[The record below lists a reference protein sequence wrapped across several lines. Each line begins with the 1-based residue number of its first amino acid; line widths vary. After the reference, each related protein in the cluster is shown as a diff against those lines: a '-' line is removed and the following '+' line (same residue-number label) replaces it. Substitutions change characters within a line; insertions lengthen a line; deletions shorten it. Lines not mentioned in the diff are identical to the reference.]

1 MHNDEYY
8 MEIALDL
15 ARQSAGEGE
24 VPVGAVAVWE
34 DGEIIGTGR
43 NRRELGKNALAHGEI
58 EAINNACQYKK
69 GWRLH
74 KCTLYVTLE
83 PCPMCA
89 GAIVNARIKRV
100 VYGAF
105 DEKAGAFGTVFN
117 MNDLPLNHK
126 PEIEKGFMEC
136 ECKSQLTEFFK
147 KLRAEKKA
155 EKNFSSK

>member
-1 MHNDEYY
+1 
-8 MEIALDL
+8 
-15 ARQSAGEGE
+15 
-24 VPVGAVAVWE
+24 
-34 DGEIIGTGR
+34 
-43 NRRELGKNALAHGEI
+43 
-58 EAINNACQYKK
+58 
-69 GWRLH
+69 
-74 KCTLYVTLE
+74 
-83 PCPMCA
+83 MCA

-155 EKNFSSK
+155 EKFFSSK